1 MIVLS
6 VFFSPFARVHVPEC
20 NHWNFR
26 HLRVALYIGLY
37 KLFLFIQVS
46 LQQQQ
51 LAVDLL

>member
-1 MIVLS
+1 MYRNVIIGM
-6 VFFSPFARVHVPEC
+6 FATYVI
-20 NHWNFR
+20 
-26 HLRVALYIGLY
+26 ALYIGPD